1 MEEFNVIKQN
11 LQRKSQILKSFG
23 YEDPDTI
30 EKGKA
35 ANEGEEREWNGKK
48 YKKTGGKWIPVTGDK
63 KGKSDD
69 GKGDKSA
76 KDDQK
81 KIKKPVQ
88 SGEPGEVSNHE
99 IAQMSYMKKV
109 MDESPERAYEIYQ
122 ELSPEAQSKIPQ
134 DVVNKIVESGMS
146 EGEDPAAKVFDDDNK
161 GSEQSFKYSDD
172 MNSFRESVR
181 RMRKIY
187 NTLTDALEDEVVLEQ
202 LGYDKESAQEK
213 IGNIYKWMDGARE
226 HKKQL
231 ESNKKQLESNKK
243 QLESNKKQL
252 ESNKVSTPAEAA
264 KRYDELRESIGQ
276 SMLEEFTSEGNSAED
291 VDWSSFEDEMND
303 RIADMLGEEG
313 MELYEKNFE

>member
-172 MNSFRESVR
+172 MDSLRESVS
-181 RMRKIY
+181 RMRKAY
-187 NTLTDALEDEVVLEQ
+187 NALKDALEDEAVLEQ
-202 LGYDKESAQEK
+202 LGYDKESAQEE
-213 IGNIYKWMDGARE
+213 IDTIDKWMDGARE
-226 HKKQL
+226 H
-231 ESNKKQLESNKK
+231 
-243 QLESNKKQL
+243 KKQL

-264 KRYDELRESIGQ
+264 KRYDELRASIGQ
-276 SMLEEFTSEGNSAED
+276 SMLEDFTSQGNSAED

>member
-1 MEEFNVIKQN
+1 LYFYKKNKSMEEFNVIKQN

-99 IAQMSYMKKV
+99 IAQMSYMKKM

-172 MNSFRESVR
+172 MDSLRESVS
-181 RMRKIY
+181 RMRKAY
-187 NTLTDALEDEVVLEQ
+187 NALKDALEDEAVLEQ
-202 LGYDKESAQEK
+202 LGYDKESAQEE
-213 IGNIYKWMDGARE
+213 IDTIDKWMDGARE
-226 HKKQL
+226 H
-231 ESNKKQLESNKK
+231 
-243 QLESNKKQL
+243 KKQL

-264 KRYDELRESIGQ
+264 KRYDELRASIGQ
-276 SMLEEFTSEGNSAED
+276 SMLEDFTSQGNSAED